1 VSAPRPGGIAAI
13 SGAAAAGPPPWHRDL
28 WFWLSLLAVVPLI
41 LHMRG
46 APWGVPVAD
55 DFDYLHRVMLSGRH
69 SLLDGC
75 GSIFYWRP
83 FSRQIYFEALW
94 RVMLASPAIVAW
106 LHVGLLTLTSAV
118 LYRALRV
125 TWSAPAAWVA
135 ATFPLL
141 AESSRMLITWPSN
154 FQDLAAM
161 LFAAIAIHATVHRRL
176 ALALGALLLSLL
188 SKEVGVLA
196 ALLLPWL
203 PQKGGMPMRERL
215 RWASLTGAL
224 VAAWGVAYVA
234 VSRSAGLV
242 LPSQLERDPVAVATP
257 LVERVG
263 WALWNSARSAF
274 SLPSIE
280 VHGEQWIWTALAAVL
295 VAAVAMTAMNPAARA
310 RMRALAGWPAWGLL
324 WFAVAGAT
332 LLAIFPTWAAY
343 RGLFAVLGLGIALS
357 AVIGAA
363 HPALLA
369 VLFAVRLAAFAM
381 SPGPPPD
388 VSGAAIVT
396 GAQIDYP
403 NLVRLQRLVGETRE
417 LLQAEFPTLPAGAAV
432 GQHHLPLSS
441 DWAFVGSKA
450 LQVWYGDSTLR
461 WVRFE
466 ELRADT
472 TLPLVTIVE
481 YQPESPLQVALVE
494 PDAMRALLAAEAAIR
509 GSDWAATMAALDR
522 AEALQRDPGADVF
535 YGTVA
540 AKKALAFAGQGDLEA
555 AVLEASRGLERWPSN
570 PDSRYVLAFVMEK
583 EGRLDAAAAQL
594 DTLLS
599 QYPGDS
605 GARDLR
611 ARIEAARRGPQ
622 PEAGGVSREAPEQPK
637 TNRTRVLP

>member
-106 LHVGLLTLTSAV
+106 LHVGLLALTSAV
-118 LYRALRV
+118 LYRTLRV

-280 VHGEQWIWTALAAVL
+280 VPGEQWIWTALAAVL
-295 VAAVAMTAMNPAARA
+295 GDPVAERLIDGVFECLGTRLDRHHLGTEQPHPRDVERLPRGVDGTHVDDAFEAEQC
-310 RMRALAGWPAWGLL
+310 AG
-324 WFAVAGAT
+324 
-332 LLAIFPTWAAY
+332 
-343 RGLFAVLGLGIALS
+343 RRRRHAVLTGTRLGDDPGL
-357 AVIGAA
+357 A
-363 HPALLA
+363 HLLGEQS
-369 VLFAVRLAAFAM
+369 LTQ
-381 SPGPPPD
+381 D
-388 VSGAAIVT
+388 VV
-396 GAQIDYP
+396 D
-403 NLVRLQRLVGETRE
+403 LVGSRVV
-417 LLQAEFPTLPAGAAV
+417 QI
-432 GQHHLPLSS
+432 LPLQQNPHPE
-441 DWAFVGSKA
+441 FGR
-450 LQVWYGDSTLR
+450 QV
-461 WVRFE
+461 
-466 ELRADT
+466 
-472 TLPLVTIVE
+472 
-481 YQPESPLQVALVE
+481 VAL
-494 PDAMRALLAAEAAIR
+494 
-509 GSDWAATMAALDR
+509 G
-522 AEALQRDPGADVF
+522 QR
-535 YGTVA
+535 
-540 AKKALAFAGQGDLEA
+540 
-555 AVLEASRGLERWPSN
+555 
-570 PDSRYVLAFVMEK
+570 
-583 EGRLDAAAAQL
+583 
-594 DTLLS
+594 
-599 QYPGDS
+599 
-605 GARDLR
+605 
-611 ARIEAARRGPQ
+611 
-622 PEAGGVSREAPEQPK
+622 
-637 TNRTRVLP
+637 